1 MQEKYDQQR
10 VRDEMTAKMTL
21 QKQRTMMGIGVAVLI
36 LSFIAYYVYVRNK
49 ERITRLAE
57 AEERIETLN
66 RMLEEAQKEPS
77 SPTRKCR
84 PAVCSV
90 PASPPRK

>member
-10 VRDEMTAKMTL
+10 VKDEMTSKMTL
-21 QKQRTMMGIGVAVLI
+21 QKQQILTGIGVAVLI
-36 LSFIAYYVYVRNK
+36 LGFIAYFIYIRNK
-49 ERITRLAE
+49 ERITRLSE

-66 RMLEEAQKEPS
+66 HLLEEAQKEPS